1 MSAANS
7 DEFGPTDQDWTLLLK
22 ILFGKR
28 ELGGVVPLVLGVV
41 VVVVPTVVVVVGA
54 VLATFIPRGASPP
67 VAPARTTRAMT
78 TTMDA
83 QAALRNL
90 DFISFSTVATL
101 CDGIGVALA
110 RSRQSLG

>member
-1 MSAANS
+1 M
-7 DEFGPTDQDWTLLLK
+7 PVL
-22 ILFGKR
+22 
-28 ELGGVVPLVLGVV
+28 LGVV
-41 VVVVPTVVVVVGA
+41 VVVVAVATVVVVVGA
-54 VLATFIPRGASPP
+54 VLPAFMPRGASPP
-67 VAPARTTRAMT
+67 VAPAKTTKAMT

-101 CDGIGVALA
+101 CDGIGAAVA